1 MDTDV
6 RLFDKQGEDFHNQI
20 TELYKKDRVL
30 QETMRL
36 EFTEEPEDFRERMMY
51 IEATAHGLRKIDNG
65 YLNTA
70 TKKMASESEMEKLV
84 KATDDAMLR
93 LNPKMAEE
101 NLQYKDG
108 FFIPLNFKELT
119 KKIEGDS

>member
-6 RLFDKQGEDFHNQI
+6 REFDKQGEDFHNQI
-20 TELYKKDRVL
+20 TELYKKDRIL
-30 QETMRL
+30 QQDSRL
-36 EFTEEPEDFRERMMY
+36 EFTQEPEDFRERMMD
-51 IEATAHGLRKIDNG
+51 IEATAQGLRKVDEG
-65 YLNTA
+65 YLDTGTQKIA
-70 TKKMASESEMEKLV
+70 TGLQMEKLV

-108 FFIPLNFKELT
+108 FFIPLNFKEL
-119 KKIEGDS
+119 KEKIEGGL

>member
-1 MDTDV
+1 MDM
-6 RLFDKQGEDFHNQI
+6 DKRAWLKTGEKVHNAIIEMFQ
-20 TELYKKDRVL
+20 KDRIF
-30 QETMRL
+30 QENLRS
-36 EFTEEPEDFRERMMY
+36 EFTQEPEDFRERMMD

-93 LNPKMAEE
+93 LNPKMAEHD
-101 NLQYKDG
+101 LQYKDG
-108 FFIPLNFKELT
+108 FFIPLNFKELRE
-119 KKIEGDS
+119 KEEGGL